1 MAIDPVLR
9 VPWGLGEHLR
19 SLLHQEP
26 FQERFL
32 FAVARPLR
40 TVSPNVHVSLLEQ
53 LLSVGEEDCDYATPG
68 GLRLT
73 LNASNRVN
81 RWSVQIAQK
90 GWIAVHLHSHPR
102 GVDKFSATDDDA
114 ESALSLWLAQQGVS
128 QFWSLV
134 WPIGGV
140 PQARLWTNGVA
151 VTGKI
156 YLGLALMS
164 PDAGDTALSLDRQ
177 KAFGPGLQ
185 TAAERLRIGIL
196 GVGGIGMLALEQ
208 LARAGFRRFVL
219 VDPDIIEVTNL
230 NRLPGVAGRDLGKRK
245 VNVGK
250 RMIRLIATS
259 LGHTAEVS
267 AYPRDIYQSEAAQ
280 RALTV
285 CDLILAV
292 TDNELSRTMAL
303 QLALEAGR
311 EYLQAGT
318 DITLGE
324 DGAIVGLRAE
334 VTGAEVGRYCP
345 ICLGRLSPAQA
356 AIEARTYAGGVV
368 ATQARSA
375 GYLPDV
381 AAPAVMGLNAVAAG
395 MLVTEIQRRCAGI
408 GARDYMQLDLQ
419 SSWISVQDQV
429 TPGHD
434 CEVCGARRGPDG

>member
-1 MAIDPVLR
+1 
-9 VPWGLGEHLR
+9 
-19 SLLHQEP
+19 
-26 FQERFL
+26 
-32 FAVARPLR
+32 
-40 TVSPNVHVSLLEQ
+40 
-53 LLSVGEEDCDYATPG
+53 
-68 GLRLT
+68 
-73 LNASNRVN
+73 
-81 RWSVQIAQK
+81 
-90 GWIAVHLHSHPR
+90 
-102 GVDKFSATDDDA
+102 
-114 ESALSLWLAQQGVS
+114 
-128 QFWSLV
+128 
-134 WPIGGV
+134 
-140 PQARLWTNGVA
+140 
-151 VTGKI
+151 
-156 YLGLALMS
+156 
-164 PDAGDTALSLDRQ
+164 
-177 KAFGPGLQ
+177 
-185 TAAERLRIGIL
+185 
-196 GVGGIGMLALEQ
+196 MLALEQ

-250 RMIRLIATS
+250 RMIRMIATS